1 MNQVLSS
8 EVEGRVLN
16 LTLNHPEKRN
26 ALSAELVEALI
37 SAFDDAAQQGM
48 RLVVIRGEGPAFCA
62 GFDFSGLE
70 SQSDGDL
77 VLRFIRI
84 EMLLQQ
90 VYYAPFATLGL
101 AHGACYGAGADLLC
115 ACTQRIAA
123 QHTKFRMPGLRFG
136 IALGT
141 GRLVETVGA
150 DDARALLETS
160 PVFES
165 QEGLDRG
172 FLNEIAESETWPDI
186 ILRAAEA
193 ATDLPDCGH
202 RQLQPLTKRE
212 RSDTDLVALVRSAS
226 RPGLKARIAS
236 FLAESRR

>member
-1 MNQVLSS
+1 MSHVLCSQS
-8 EVEGRVLN
+8 EGRVLT
-16 LTLNHPEKRN
+16 LTLNRPEKRN

-37 SAFDDAAQQGM
+37 RALDEAAEQGM
-48 RLVVIRGEGPAFCA
+48 RLVVIRSEGPAFCA

-84 EMLLQQ
+84 EMLLQR
-90 VYYAPFATLGL
+90 VYHAPFATLGL

-123 QHTKFRMPGLRFG
+123 KHTKFLMPGLRFG
-136 IALGT
+136 IALGI

-150 DDARALLETS
+150 DEARALLETS

-165 QEGLDRG
+165 QEALDRG
-172 FLNEIAESETWPDI
+172 FLNEVAGTETWPYI
-186 ILRAAEA
+186 VARAAEA
-193 ATDLPDCGH
+193 ATELPDCGH
-202 RQLQPLTKRE
+202 RQLQSLTKRE
-212 RSDTDLVALVRSAS
+212 RSDGDLSALVRSAS
-226 RPGLKARIAS
+226 QPGLKTRITT
-236 FLAESRR
+236 FLAQSRG